1 MHRGA
6 PHPGW
11 VKGLGSPR
19 ATLGHVGDDARSESH
34 RRRRVPRA
42 LRSIEAAAIAGLLHS
57 ALALIAN
64 GMLLSS
70 PDPEDGDRVVADWY
84 LDESNQRRII
94 LAVNLLTVAA
104 IMFLWFVAVIRRRV
118 GERENR
124 FFGTVF
130 FGSALLLTSA
140 WLVAAVFWAAP
151 AIAGQTFDTAP
162 DAGTAALSQA
172 GALTITSVVATR
184 LEAVFIISSTTVGR
198 LSEAFP
204 KWLVVL
210 GYAVGLT
217 LLLVPVPNIFL
228 TWVFPIW
235 VATVSGMLLIR
246 RAEIADAPTG

>member
-1 MHRGA
+1 MRSSHRSGEG
-6 PHPGW
+6 PTP
-11 VKGLGSPR
+11 
-19 ATLGHVGDDARSESH
+19 ATCNADDVGDEGSSES
-34 RRRRVPRA
+34 RRRRRIPRA
-42 LRSIEAAAIAGLLHS
+42 LRSIEAAAVAGLLHS
-57 ALALIAN
+57 TLALAAN

-70 PDPEDGDRVVADWY
+70 PDPGDGDRAVADWY
-84 LDESNQRRII
+84 LDEANQRRII

-151 AIAGQTFDTAP
+151 AIAGQTFDAAP
-162 DAGTAALSQA
+162 DAGTVALSQA

-184 LEAVFIISSTTVGR
+184 LEAVFIISTTTVGR

-204 KWLVVL
+204 RWLVVL
-210 GYAVGLT
+210 GYVIGLT
-217 LLLVPVPNIFL
+217 LLLVPVPNFFL
-228 TWVFPIW
+228 TWVFPLW
-235 VATVSGMLLIR
+235 VATVSGVMLIR
-246 RAEIADAPTG
+246 RSEIADLSTG